1 MELKDDMLRGAKAI
15 ADFLGEEE
23 RRVFYMLER
32 GQLHGFKR
40 GGLWNARK
48 STLVK
53 QIEKLE
59 AAAAARDAAAT
70 HPVDRED
77 ANVLAAKSEDEEA
90 RAAKARAAARHS
102 AA

>member
-1 MELKDDMLRGAKAI
+1 MELKDDMLKGAKAI
-15 ADFLGEEE
+15 AEFLGEDQ

-32 GQLHGFKR
+32 KQIPGFKR

-59 AAAAARDAAAT
+59 AAAAE
-70 HPVDRED
+70 REV
-77 ANVLAAKSEDEEA
+77 A
-90 RAAKARAAARHS
+90 
-102 AA
+102 